1 MLSNHSVSIIIVA
14 ANLNAIMM
22 KEIAAD
28 NYILVMESVM
38 ITTILH
44 PVVILMEEIAFLMD
58 SAMTHQ

>member
-44 PVVILMEEIAFLMD
+44 PVVILMEVTVNLMD
-58 SAMTHQ
+58 NVMSH